1 MNKSISRVGIAI
13 VTSLATVVVLA
24 PREGSADNPAC
35 PWEANNIFIRQDVR
49 TGTRCNS
56 PSSVEVDAV
65 NIGQRAVKIY
75 PCLQDDKGKW
85 ICTADGKFDNGV
97 RPTEKTNHFVC
108 KGNGQ
113 HKVWSMPIETYVAN
127 HCGWPP
133 REP

>member
-1 MNKSISRVGIAI
+1 MALAAALVG
-13 VTSLATVVVLA
+13 VVALA
-24 PREGSADNPAC
+24 PRESSAQSAAC

-49 TGTRCNS
+49 SGTRCGS
-56 PSSVEVDAV
+56 GSSVEVDAV

-85 ICTADGKFDNGV
+85 ICSADGKFNDGV
-97 RPTEKTNHFVC
+97 KPGEKANHFVC

-113 HKVWSMPIETYVAN
+113 HKVWSTPIETYVAN